1 MEGESSISKPR
12 RKLGEEQENTI
23 QQLDGQFDTKDSE
36 KEDVPM
42 IIDDFPYECNGT
54 SPFLDSNISENLDSS
69 SSNLLNLLSLSWD
82 DILYTSLMPLMS
94 IEEIF
99 RLRATSRGFRSMVDG
114 YFMQLRNLDLT
125 AIGSR
130 FTTNAFK
137 VNFTPMLEK
146 PEVHLLSS
154 IMEQLIISNIF
165 HFPDHHRQ

>member
-1 MEGESSISKPR
+1 MLCGEVKMEGESSISKPR
-12 RKLGEEQENTI
+12 RKLGEEPDEKI
-23 QQLDGQFDTKDSE
+23 QQLDGQFDTKDIE

-42 IIDDFPYECNGT
+42 IIDDFPYECNAT

-99 RLRATSRGFRSMVDG
+99 RLRATSKGFRSMVDG

-125 AIGSR
+125 SIGSR
-130 FTTNAFK
+130 FTTHAFK
-137 VNFTPMLEK
+137 VNFTAVFDK
-146 PEVHLLSS
+146 NFSTYHLLWNNG
-154 IMEQLIISNIF
+154 LF
-165 HFPDHHRQ
+165 